1 MTNEK
6 QKPEA
11 DNARRTIGVGSGD
24 LLGVRLNAR
33 WTDSSAIWYR
43 FARLGLI
50 ADRRRDLEIPLG
62 FRLVFITD
70 CLYIEQ
76 WLKNLR
82 LQQNGILPC
91 RAKIRERRLQF
102 YQRCLDPMVLPVM
115 RLLLPLLNLVLK
127 EPDSGEVI
135 TASSPGEPLG
145 QDIVDKIVA
154 VAPESSLGR
163 ARYHFAVIEGSL
175 TIAQCKGSR

>member
-1 MTNEK
+1 MK
-6 QKPEA
+6 
-11 DNARRTIGVGSGD
+11 TIHYVKH
-24 LLGVRLNAR
+24 R
-33 WTDSSAIWYR
+33 
-43 FARLGLI
+43 
-50 ADRRRDLEIPLG
+50 EIPMDSFGGKDLARCISG
-62 FRLVFITD
+62 EVFRYHLALETLADGQHI
-70 CLYIEQ
+70 
-76 WLKNLR
+76 LR
-82 LQQNGILPC
+82 TWVGP
-91 RAKIRERRLQF
+91 
-102 YQRCLDPMVLPVM
+102 VLS
-115 RLLLPLLNLVLK
+115 